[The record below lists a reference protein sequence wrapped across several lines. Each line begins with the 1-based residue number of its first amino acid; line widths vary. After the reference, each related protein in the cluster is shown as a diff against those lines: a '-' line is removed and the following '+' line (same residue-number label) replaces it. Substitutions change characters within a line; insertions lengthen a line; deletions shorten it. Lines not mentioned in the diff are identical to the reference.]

1 MSNMA
6 SEVCKQTGKLLMGGR
21 NLKSSGNRVVKVAI
35 KCLETTA
42 FSLGAGALLVGGIVI
57 VIKAA
62 QDFGRPIERIGRR

>member
-1 MSNMA
+1 MSMA
-6 SEVCKQTGKLLMGGR
+6 SEVYKNTGKLLMGGR
-21 NLKSSGNRVVKVAI
+21 NLKSSGGSITKMAI

-62 QDFGRPIERIGRR
+62 QDFGKPIERIGRR